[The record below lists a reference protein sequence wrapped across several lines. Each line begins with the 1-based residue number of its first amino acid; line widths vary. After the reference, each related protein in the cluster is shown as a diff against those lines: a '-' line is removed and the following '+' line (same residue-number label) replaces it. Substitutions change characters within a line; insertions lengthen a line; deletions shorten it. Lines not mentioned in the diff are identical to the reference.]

1 MKRFSILCTFCL
13 MIAVASFAQ
22 GRGQGQGRGP
32 AGGPPSINSG
42 KSIEHA
48 NPNRG
53 SDHGPQTSEH
63 SSQNDVATRLSENT
77 RLAGKL
83 QTLFPPETNLQAMAA
98 DFRSLGQFVAAAHVS
113 KNLNIPFDLLKTEMV
128 TNKKSLGEAIHQ
140 LKPEVEET
148 TITVEVKKAEN
159 QAKEDMKN

>member
-22 GRGQGQGRGP
+22 GRGQSQGRGP

-53 SDHGPQTSEH
+53 SNHSNTTEH
-63 SSQNDVATRLSENT
+63 SGKNDVATRLTENT
-77 RLAGKL
+77 KLVSKL
-83 QTLFPPETNLQAMAA
+83 QGLFPPDTNLQALAT
-98 DFRSLGQFVAAAHVS
+98 DFRNLGQFVAACHVS
-113 KNLNIPFDLLKTEMV
+113 KNLEIPFDLLRTEMV
-128 TNKKSLGEAIHQ
+128 TNEKSLGEAIHQ
-140 LKPEVEET
+140 LKPEFEET
-148 TITVEVKKAEN
+148 TINIEVKKAEA